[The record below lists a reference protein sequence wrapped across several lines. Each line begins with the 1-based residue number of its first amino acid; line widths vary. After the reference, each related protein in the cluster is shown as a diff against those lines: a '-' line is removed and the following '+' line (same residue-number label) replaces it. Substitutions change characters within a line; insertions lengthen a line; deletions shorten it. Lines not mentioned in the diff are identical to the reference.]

1 MAKGRK
7 TGGRKKGSKNKR
19 TLAIEKAAGGM
30 LPLDYMLS
38 VMRNSKAD
46 LRRRDEMARATA
58 PYVHSRKP
66 TMAELG
72 TKDAAAGPCHY
83 HLPQLQ

>member
-1 MAKGRK
+1 MSFGHGAIVLGAGEGK
-7 TGGRKKGSKNKR
+7 T
-19 TLAIEKAAGGM
+19 
-30 LPLDYMLS
+30 
-38 VMRNSKAD
+38 MRNSKAD